1 MESFT
6 SIEGLKGELEQIQN
20 QELIKVVTAASLADD
35 DYRYLQEEKKIAEVF
50 LFCGNEE
57 RAKLLQRNFK
67 KITAFGLKCP
77 QVIEILKQA

>member
-35 DYRYLQEEKKIAEVF
+35 DYRYLQEE
-50 LFCGNEE
+50 

-67 KITAFGLKCP
+67 KITGFGLKCP